1 MHRGDLPG
9 SRSELLLRA
18 AAGRPIRTSK
28 QRRLPDLSVLCE
40 ALASL
45 KLFINQP
52 ASCSVCVSVMPP
64 SNVFGVERVKLR
76 ALI

>member
-1 MHRGDLPG
+1 MPRQ
-9 SRSELLLRA
+9 RVQSER
-18 AAGRPIRTSK
+18 K